1 MKNNGYKID
10 YTENTI
16 IVTKNFLKR
25 AGVIGSEEYT
35 ELVKVRKDFPDFE
48 IVQREINKK
57 EGKKTYGKLTYK
69 VMEQFIMNAEEKNEV
84 ASVLAEFKRVQQLSK
99 VKSGPYA
106 YVKTWF
112 LKRYENEFSQEE
124 TVPAP
129 RESS

>member
-1 MKNNGYKID
+1 MKNNGYRID

-16 IVTKNFLKR
+16 VVTKNFLKR

-57 EGKKTYGKLTYK
+57 EGKKTYGKLSYK
-69 VMEQFIMNAEEKNEV
+69 VMEEFIKSTEEKDEV
-84 ASVLAEFKRVQQLSK
+84 TSVLSEFRRVQQLSK

-112 LKRYENEFSQEE
+112 LKRYENVFSQEE
-124 TVPAP
+124 TA
-129 RESS
+129 EANA